1 MAFRK
6 LIIFFSLNDPSH
18 FEIVLRRGIAPS
30 LCEGVAPKNAPSAEK
45 DPQNDAEIV
54 DAALCILRTG
64 RSVRTHVPG
73 KIFLVKTD
81 KADAQPPQKGLKHRL
96 S

>member
-1 MAFRK
+1 MNACIVTR
-6 LIIFFSLNDPSH
+6 FSDQPLPLEVGLGSGILSALG
-18 FEIVLRRGIAPS
+18 EGIAPQ
-30 LCEGVAPKNAPSAEK
+30 NAPHSAQ
-45 DPQNDAEIV
+45 DPRNDAEIV
-54 DAALCILRTG
+54 DASLCILRTG